1 MKRFWLVL
9 LALGMLFAFSSSVF
23 AADVKF
29 SGSFYAAG
37 MYMDNTTVS
46 DDVGPSTAF
55 YYQRMRIKAEFI
67 ATPALKLVTQ
77 FDAMER
83 IWGGPRVAGGIDP
96 TSYETREENENIAFD
111 YAYIWYASKIG
122 LWQVGILSD
131 NVWGTTFGN
140 NDEPEGQIHW
150 TLVKMPF
157 IVGAKVVKLSD
168 FSRSVVTPAPWGTQ
182 ADVDADKYLAYG
194 IYNFKANKVAGQ
206 VGLLGYYVRNA
217 VFSPNFGAFPADMY
231 KTHVYG
237 LIPYVK
243 ANIGPVAVEAEA
255 EYQWGKAR
263 DWESGTPV
271 AVDDVKISS
280 WSAYVDALADLG
292 MFYVGGTFAWI
303 QGDDPASAKQE
314 GTQTGGRDWNPCLI
328 MFNYDLTYWAG
339 PILGF
344 GGTANANAMTNAW
357 FGQIRGGVRPV
368 ADLDIMASV
377 AYAQA
382 DEKGAFDKEYGWEVD
397 VTATYKIT
405 NNLSYMLGVG
415 YWFVG
420 DYYQAGVSAN
430 KVDDNFIVINK
441 LTLTF

>member
-1 MKRFWLVL
+1 
-9 LALGMLFAFSSSVF
+9 
-23 AADVKF
+23 
-29 SGSFYAAG
+29 
-37 MYMDNTTVS
+37 
-46 DDVGPSTAF
+46 
-55 YYQRMRIKAEFI
+55 
-67 ATPALKLVTQ
+67 
-77 FDAMER
+77 
-83 IWGGPRVAGGIDP
+83 
-96 TSYETREENENIAFD
+96 
-111 YAYIWYASKIG
+111 
-122 LWQVGILSD
+122 
-131 NVWGTTFGN
+131 
-140 NDEPEGQIHW
+140 
-150 TLVKMPF
+150 
-157 IVGAKVVKLSD
+157 
-168 FSRSVVTPAPWGTQ
+168 
-182 ADVDADKYLAYG
+182 
-194 IYNFKANKVAGQ
+194 
-206 VGLLGYYVRNA
+206 
-217 VFSPNFGAFPADMY
+217 MY